1 MKKILLASL
10 GLLMSLIMTA
20 AELNIYATGLKVSVE
35 SNVAQLTYTLN
46 APATALELQLLNADG
61 TVNTVLPLTDASY
74 LTKGQHQIQ
83 VPLTG
88 VTPGTYAW
96 AMKAAAAPTTEVGL
110 ASNSETKFIFYSPR
124 GVEVDNNPE
133 SPHFGNIYV
142 VNSYKGA
149 SDGMTTTSQNQPEGV
164 FFYDAALNLKN
175 QNNQSFKGGVT
186 WNAAGW
192 GPYNMAIDAEGKV
205 FVCDSKEATTGIWMM
220 DPANPEANFTEV
232 LDVTQ
237 RGTTFTLITSMAV
250 ANSGDQRVLFAI
262 DNTKSVVKFPIGAA
276 ATPYAAAPDTVIAS
290 LSEMKILN
298 GRNHLVSDGNY
309 GWWIN
314 QWRGQVD
321 TYPYLIH
328 VNKAGVVDFEMSS
341 ASNSDIA
348 PANHNRGGF
357 AINPA
362 RNMIALSGNK
372 TINLFDVTYDA
383 ETGAPTLTKS
393 AVTLPTIGNNID
405 GVAFDRVGNIY
416 FASASVEWFYAF
428 ALPKADNSFVTPAPK
443 ASTIT
448 VTDEKPVFYDELISF
463 TEAKEAGEWSNGAI
477 LPDAQAAFQILLTD
491 TKKKFAID
499 ANTTKFNTGKGIA
512 SYDFRLKTGGKSSA
526 AENFMTL
533 TFPADGYLTMCVRSG
548 KNSDN
553 TRVINVIQGE
563 DTLYTKAPDEAE
575 LVYTNI
581 DGNKTAVYPMAV
593 VAVKKGTARLDYPIN
608 GVNFYAIGFCTTE
621 PTINPVKA
629 WVSVESVALD
639 KHEITA
645 LEEGDTQKL
654 IATITPATAD
664 KQTCQWTVKDEAIA
678 TVADG
683 VVKAVAP
690 GETWVYVTTD
700 DEKKI
705 DSCRVEVIAKKYWYP
720 NIYAYALAM
729 RPADNIDPNHYLV
742 EYTLNAPATEVNLLL
757 LNTAAN
763 CICYDTIALTGK
775 ALGYNYEDVQVNLP
789 AGKYE
794 WFIEA
799 KAELASDD
807 EAVQANVYDLT
818 AFTTPRGLVV
828 NSNPMS
834 PYFGNI
840 YVTES
845 GGTVAEAGGFK
856 VYNALLQTND
866 QLYTGAWSASKAS
879 PMRISIGQDDDM
891 LYISDWSDN
900 APNIHIVDPANLT
913 QETLVF
919 GGTYDASGVATN
931 EAGDTIHGSLSSCYV
946 TGKGADRKLYTFD
959 EDMKTGYYPMGMF
972 RYDIGELTSTWLS
985 KPSAVVYNNADRFE
999 QNGNSVIIPDN
1010 YGGWWI
1016 SQDRSVDNQSIPA
1029 LIHIDATGAVDF
1041 NSSGMVGGRTRGALA
1056 FNADQSQFVGAANN
1070 RLLVYD
1076 VTYDANH
1083 KPVMIEPSYQIS
1095 TTFGS
1100 EGSQSCYSI
1109 GIDYAG
1115 NIYATGDGK
1124 PLSVWANVKE
1134 ENKAVTPGKGIIEI
1148 IATGLIE
1155 QPAADNDGIR
1165 KVMIDG
1171 QVYIIRNGKM
1181 YNMIGATL

>member
-1 MKKILLASL
+1 MKKVLLASL
-10 GLLMSLIMTA
+10 GLLMSLMMTA

-35 SNVAQLTYTLN
+35 NNVAQLNYTLN
-46 APATALELQLLNADG
+46 APATALELQLLNNDG
-61 TVNTVLPLTDASY
+61 SVMTALPLTDASY
-74 LTKGQHQIQ
+74 LTKGEHQIL
-83 VPLTG
+83 VPMTG
-88 VTPGTYAW
+88 ITPGTYAW

-149 SDGMTTTSQNQPEGV
+149 DDGMTPTSKNQPEGV
-164 FFYDAALNLKN
+164 FFYDAALNLIN

-192 GPYNMAIDAEGKV
+192 GPQNMAIDAEGKV
-205 FVCDSKEATTGIWMM
+205 FVCDSKDVTTGIWMM

-232 LDVTQ
+232 LDVTK

-250 ANSGDQRVLFAI
+250 ANSGAQRVLFAI

-276 ATPYAAAPDTVIAS
+276 TTPYAAAPDTVIAD
-290 LSEMKILN
+290 LSAMKILN
-298 GRNHLVSDGNY
+298 PRNHLVNDGKG

-314 QWRGQVD
+314 QYRGQLD
-321 TYPYLIH
+321 ANPYLIH
-328 VNKAGVVDFEMSS
+328 VNSNGVVDFEMSS
-341 ASNSDIA
+341 TSNSDIA
-348 PANHNRGGF
+348 PANHTRGGF

-362 RNMIALSGNK
+362 GNMIALSGNK
-372 TINLFDVTYDA
+372 TINLFDVTYNA

-393 AVTLPTIGNNID
+393 AITLPSIGNNID
-405 GVAFDRVGNIY
+405 GVAFDLVGNVY
-416 FASASVEWFYAF
+416 CACASTELFYAF
-428 ALPKADNSFVTPAPK
+428 AMPKADNSFVTPAP
-443 ASTIT
+443 ATSTIT
-448 VTDEKPVFYDELISF
+448 VTDETPVFFDELISF
-463 TEAKEAGEWSNGAI
+463 TEAVDKGAWSNGAI
-477 LPDAQAAFQILLTD
+477 LPNAEAPFQIKLTD
-491 TKKKFAID
+491 SKTKIAID
-499 ANTTKFNTGKGIA
+499 ANTSKFNTGKGVA
-512 SYDFRLKTGGKSSA
+512 QYDFRMKTGGKSSA
-526 AENFMTL
+526 SENFITV
-533 TFPADGYLTMCVRSG
+533 TFPADGFFTMCVRTGS
-548 KNSDN
+548 N
-553 TRVINVIQGE
+553 TDATRTVNLIQG
-563 DTLYTKAPDEAE
+563 DTLYSQAPNEAD
-575 LVYTNI
+575 LVYVNI
-581 DGNKTAVYPMAV
+581 EGNKTAVYPMAI
-593 VAVKKGTARLDYPIN
+593 VAVKKGTARLDYPVN
-608 GVNFYAIGFCTTE
+608 GVNFYALGFSTNE
-621 PTINPVKA
+621 PKPAALTP
-629 WVSVESVALD
+629 WVSVESVSLD
-639 KHEITA
+639 KHEIA
-645 LEEGDTQKL
+645 NLEVGDTKAL
-654 IATITPATAD
+654 VATVLPANAD

-683 VVKAVAP
+683 VVKAVTP

-845 GGTVAEAGGFK
+845 GGTVAEASGFK
-856 VYNALLQTND
+856 VYNALLKTND

-900 APNIHIVDPANLT
+900 TPNIHIVDPANLT

-1056 FNADQSQFVGAANN
+1056 FNADQSQFVSAANN

-1083 KPVMIEPSYQIS
+1083 KPVMIEPSYTIS

-1134 ENKAVTPGKGIIEI
+1134 ENKAVTPGVGTIEVV
-1148 IATGLIE
+1148 ATGLQEI
-1155 QPAADNDGIR
+1155 PTLDNNAGAR
-1165 KVMIDG
+1165 KVVIDG